1 MSGQGVLILLDC
13 DFKRCGNRTQ
23 LLALALE
30 LAGLADKSD
39 DPLQSL
45 EDNGY
50 SSYDRPGFHRVED
63 EGLGKEHLRH
73 ITLFP
78 LERIS

>member
-1 MSGQGVLILLDC
+1 MGGQGVLILLDC

-30 LAGLADKSD
+30 LAGLADKGN

-45 EDNGY
+45 D
-50 SSYDRPGFHRVED
+50 D
-63 EGLGKEHLRH
+63 K
-73 ITLFP
+73 
-78 LERIS
+78 